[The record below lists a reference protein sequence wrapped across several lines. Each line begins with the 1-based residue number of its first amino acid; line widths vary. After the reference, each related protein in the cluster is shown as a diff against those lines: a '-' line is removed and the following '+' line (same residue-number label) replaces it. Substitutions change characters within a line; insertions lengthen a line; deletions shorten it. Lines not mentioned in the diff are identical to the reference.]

1 MFEEYKKEEV
11 KSLNRKIMF
20 VISFV
25 LFLTGFIT
33 VSVAKAGSGLPFDTT
48 VLGTITEQQPADEY
62 TIILEQ
68 PGTLAVTLNA
78 YFSAVVVDLQTP
90 DGDRVDGY
98 EVTYNGRP
106 ENPSSYS
113 KEYVLESG
121 EYTLII
127 KDYEKRSFGNYEIKA
142 TFDPANNSEIEP
154 NQSFDEAMLLPVGGG
169 KVRSLISLSDKDD
182 YYKVELKE
190 PGRFQM
196 NAISYMPN
204 ASIRLFDEHQK
215 MIAYESFGFKNDA
228 PVYWDHQMDLEAGTY
243 YILVTGQGSYH
254 GVYELGIDLQPAKNE
269 ETEPNNTRETAIPL
283 KLNDGKTHTGFLSDS
298 DRIDYYLLEMNY
310 DGYLT
315 INFTSEFSQYELMK
329 EVHISY
335 GSDTNFGAIGK
346 PVTSTQKLKLEKG
359 IYYFSPFKQVDWQSG
374 VYTMSFS
381 AKPGF
386 IDMTDRYSAA
396 VTYLADKK
404 VAKGISKT
412 EFGMKNNIKRVDAAI
427 WLANILNLDTSDTST
442 PQYGDVP
449 KRAWG
454 AVNALKSAEIA
465 TGKTSTYFGAD
476 DTTTRGEMALLIQRA
491 YNLSSDGVEL
501 SFKDVSPRYE
511 EAVKALL
518 KNNVTQG
525 KTLTQFG
532 TSSPITRGEL
542 ALFLYRVDTT
552 K

>member
-1 MFEEYKKEEV
+1 M
-11 KSLNRKIMF
+11 NRKSMF

-25 LFLTGFIT
+25 LFFTGFIT
-33 VSVAKAGSGLPFDTT
+33 GSVAKAESKLPFDTT
-48 VLGTITEQQPADEY
+48 VSGTITEQQPTDEY
-62 TIILEQ
+62 TIILKQ
-68 PGTLAVTLNA
+68 PGTLSVTMDA
-78 YFSAVVVDLQTP
+78 YFSAVIVDLQTP
-90 DGDRVDGY
+90 DGNRVDGY

-106 ENPSSYS
+106 DKPSSYS

-127 KDYEKRSFGNYEIKA
+127 KDHEKRSFGDYEIRA
-142 TFDPANNSEIEP
+142 TFDPANNNEIEP
-154 NQSFDEAMLLPVGGG
+154 NQSFNEAMLLTVGGD
-169 KVRSLISLSDKDD
+169 KVRGFISLGDQDD
-182 YYKVELKE
+182 YYKVELTE

-204 ASIRLFDEHQK
+204 ANIRLFDERQK
-215 MIAYESFGFKNDA
+215 MIAYESFGFKKDD
-228 PVYWDHQMDLEAGTY
+228 PVYWKHQIDLEAGTY
-243 YILVTGQGSYH
+243 YILVTGQGTYR
-254 GVYELGIDLQPAKNE
+254 GVYEMGIDLQPANNE
-269 ETEPNNTRETAIPL
+269 EKEPNNTRETAIPL
-283 KLNDGKTHTGFLSDS
+283 QLNDGKTHTGFLSDS
-298 DRIDYYLLEMNY
+298 DKIDYYALEMNY
-310 DGYLT
+310 DGYMT
-315 INFTSEFSQYELMK
+315 INFTSEFSMYNLMR

-346 PVTSTQKLKLEKG
+346 PVTSTQKYKLEKG
-359 IYYFSPFKQVDWQSG
+359 TYYFSPFKQVDWQSG

-381 AKPGF
+381 AEPAF
-386 IDMTDRYSAA
+386 MDMTDRYSAA

-412 EFGMKNNIKRVDAAI
+412 EFGMKNDIKRVDAAI

-454 AVNALKSAEIA
+454 AVNALKSAGIA
-465 TGKTSTYFGAD
+465 TGKSSTYFGAN

-491 YNLSSDGVEL
+491 YTLSSDGVEL

-525 KTLTQFG
+525 KTSTKFG
-532 TSSPITRGEL
+532 TSSSITRGEL
-542 ALFLYRVDTT
+542 AIFLYRVDATR
-552 K
+552 

>member
-1 MFEEYKKEEV
+1 M
-11 KSLNRKIMF
+11 NRKSMF
-20 VISFV
+20 VILFV
-25 LFLTGFIT
+25 LFFTGFLT
-33 VSVAKAGSGLPFDTT
+33 VSVAKAESGLPFDTQ
-48 VLGTITEQQPADEY
+48 VSGTITEQKPADEY
-62 TIILEQ
+62 TIVLEQ
-68 PGTLAVTLNA
+68 PGTLSVTLDA
-78 YFSAVVVDLQTP
+78 YFSAVIVDLQTP
-90 DGDRVDGY
+90 DGNRVDGY
-98 EVTYNGRP
+98 EVTYNGRSDK
-106 ENPSSYS
+106 PSTYS

-127 KDYEKRSFGNYEIKA
+127 KDHEKRSFGDYEIRA
-142 TFDPANNSEIEP
+142 AFDPANNNEIEP
-154 NQSFDEAMLLPVGGG
+154 NQSFNEAMLLTVGGD
-169 KVRSLISLSDKDD
+169 KVRGFISLGDQDD
-182 YYKVELKE
+182 YYKVELTE

-204 ASIRLFDEHQK
+204 ANIRLFDERQK
-215 MIAYESFGFKNDA
+215 MIAYESFGFKKDD
-228 PVYWDHQMDLEAGTY
+228 PVYWKHQIDLEAGIY
-243 YILVTGQGSYH
+243 YILVTGQGSYR
-254 GVYELGIDLQPAKNE
+254 GVYEMGVDLQPANNE
-269 ETEPNNTRETAIPL
+269 EKEPNNTRETAIPL
-283 KLNDGKTHTGFLSDS
+283 QLNDGKTHTGFLSDS
-298 DRIDYYLLEMNY
+298 DKIDYYALEMNY
-310 DGYLT
+310 DGYMT
-315 INFTSEFSQYELMK
+315 INFTSEFSMYNLMR

-381 AKPGF
+381 AEPAF
-386 IDMTDRYSAA
+386 MDMTDRYSAA

-412 EFGMKNNIKRVDAAI
+412 EFGMKNDIKRVDAAI

-454 AVNALKSAEIA
+454 AVNALRSAGIA
-465 TGKTSTYFGAD
+465 TGKSSTYFGAN

-491 YNLSSDGVEL
+491 YTLSSDGVEL

-518 KNNVTQG
+518 KHNVTQG
-525 KTLTQFG
+525 KTSTKFG
-532 TSSPITRGEL
+532 TGSSITRGEL
-542 ALFLYRVDTT
+542 AIFLYRVDAAR
-552 K
+552 

>member
-1 MFEEYKKEEV
+1 M
-11 KSLNRKIMF
+11 L

-25 LFLTGFIT
+25 LFLTGFMT
-33 VSVAKAGSGLPFDTT
+33 TPVAKAASGLQFDTT
-48 VLGTITEQQPADEY
+48 VSGAITEQQSSDEY
-62 TIILEQ
+62 TITLEQ
-68 PGTLAVTLNA
+68 PGTLTVTLNA
-78 YFSAVVVDLQTP
+78 YLSEVIVDLKTP

-98 EVTYNGRP
+98 EVIYNGRLDK
-106 ENPSSYS
+106 PSSYS

-121 EYTLII
+121 EYNLIV
-127 KDYEKRSFGNYEIKA
+127 KDHEKRSYGNYDLSA
-142 TFDPANNSEIEP
+142 TFDSANNTEIEP
-154 NQSFDEAMLLPVGGG
+154 NQSFNEAMLLTVGGK
-169 KVRSLISLSDKDD
+169 KVRSLISLSDRDD
-182 YYKVELKE
+182 YYKVELKA

-204 ASIRLFDEHQK
+204 ASIRLFDEQQEL
-215 MIAYESFGFKNDA
+215 IAYESFGFKNDA
-228 PVYWDHQMDLEAGTY
+228 PVYWNHQMDLEAGTY
-243 YILVTGQGSYH
+243 YILVTGQGSYY
-254 GVYELGIDLQPAKNE
+254 GVYEMSLDLELANNE
-269 ETEPNNTRETAIPL
+269 EMEPNNTRGTAIPL
-283 KLNDGKTHTGFLSDS
+283 QLNDGKTHTGFLSYS
-298 DRIDYYLLEMNY
+298 DRIDYYTLEMNY

-329 EVHISY
+329 EKSISY
-335 GSDTNFGAIGK
+335 GSDTNFGAIGN

-359 IYYFSPFKQVDWQSG
+359 TYYFSPFKQVDWQSG

-381 AKPGF
+381 AEPSF

-427 WLANILNLDTSDTST
+427 WLAKILNLDTSNTSM

-465 TGKTSTYFGAD
+465 TGKSSTYFGANE
-476 DTTTRGEMALLIQRA
+476 TTTRGEMALLLQRA
-491 YNLSSDGVEL
+491 YKLSSDGVEL

-525 KTLTQFG
+525 KTSTQFG
-532 TSSPITRGEL
+532 TSTSITRGEL

-552 K
+552 R